1 MNYLPRNSAHLN
13 GGIPQWQRGRAAQQ
27 EARRLAEIE
36 GELARA
42 KRKREASAKVEGGEL
57 GDSDG
62 EGDVDA
68 AEWVRRSRES
78 GGGGKKGGA
87 AGAALRK
94 LEAERRSRLLFE
106 QDRGGDYGAEDLA
119 GACCHSVEDGA
130 ARYGRWFGARN
141 ASVSPKLANDTKR
154 KKVAAS
160 KIVGAMQ
167 KWGRFVEVAQTLEQN
182 ADGVLET
189 LRLVCLARTNP
200 FEALYAN
207 ARNAA

>member
-1 MNYLPRNSAHLN
+1 MMRTHGLR
-13 GGIPQWQRGRAAQQ
+13 GGGSRRRRG
-27 EARRLAEIE
+27 ARRGYSA
-36 GELARA
+36 GRDRA
-42 KRKREASAKVEGGEL
+42 DE
-57 GDSDG
+57 D
-62 EGDVDA
+62 
-68 AEWVRRSRES
+68 RRTI
-78 GGGGKKGGA
+78 
-87 AGAALRK
+87 
-94 LEAERRSRLLFE
+94 ERRSSLDGMGPKNGHASSQFPATFGVLL
-106 QDRGGDYGAEDLA
+106 GAGEDLA

-182 ADGVLET
+182 SDGVLET